1 MNGIFDTYSRISLNF
16 KCQSFDVSGKRGAS
30 KTKLLSAT
38 RKYNFEMKFLKKM
51 FSHNL
56 FSGKSVRLKHLLT
69 DYSAFSLFTIKIN
82 LTCPHQW
89 VSSTYCSDFHIL
101 QVMPY
106 ISKVYTDY

>member
-1 MNGIFDTYSRISLNF
+1 MNGILDTYSRIPLNF
-16 KCQSFDVSGKRGAS
+16 KCQSFDVSGKHGAP

-38 RKYNFEMKFLKKM
+38 PKYNFEMKFEKM
-51 FSHNL
+51 FSHNS
-56 FSGKSVRLKHLLT
+56 FSAGKSVGLKHLLT
-69 DYSAFSLFTIKIN
+69 DCSAFSLFTIKIN

-106 ISKVYTDY
+106 ISKVHTDY